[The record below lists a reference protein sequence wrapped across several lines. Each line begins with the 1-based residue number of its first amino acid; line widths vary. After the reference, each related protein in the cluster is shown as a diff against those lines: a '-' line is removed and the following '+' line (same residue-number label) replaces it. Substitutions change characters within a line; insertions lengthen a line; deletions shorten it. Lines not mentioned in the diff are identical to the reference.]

1 MTIKIKVY
9 QHILQEIESQSPYTQ
24 LLVVS
29 KNRSLK
35 EISPLFEIGHKTFG
49 ENKVQEAKQK
59 FTDKIRSDYQINL
72 HLIGPLQ
79 TNKVVDALQ
88 LFSTIQSIDRP
99 KLVDVII
106 NAKIKLANKVITKN
120 FYIQVNIGDEPQK
133 SGISRKDLERLYHQC
148 VQGGLRVEGLM
159 CIPPANQNPDKYF
172 NLLLELK
179 NKINPTLKLSM
190 GMSQDYLNA
199 LQYQS
204 DIIRVGSL
212 LFD

>member
-1 MTIKIKVY
+1 MANINVY
-9 QHILQEIESQSPYTQ
+9 QQILQEIESQSLNTQ

-29 KNRSLK
+29 KNRSLQ
-35 EISPLFEIGHKTFG
+35 EISPLLEIGHKMFG
-49 ENKVQEAKQK
+49 ENKVQEAKLK
-59 FTDKIRSDYQINL
+59 FTDKMRADYLINL

-79 TNKVVDALQ
+79 TNKTEDAMQ

-99 KLVDVII
+99 KLVDAII
-106 NAKIKLANKVITKN
+106 HAKKKLANKAITKN

-133 SGISRKDLERLYHQC
+133 SGVSIKGLETLYHQC
-148 VQGGLRVEGLM
+148 VQGELPVEGLM
-159 CIPPANQNPDKYF
+159 CIPPANQNPDIYF
-172 NLLLELK
+172 SLLLELK
-179 NKINPTLKLSM
+179 NQINPTLKLSM

-199 LQYQS
+199 LNYQS

>member
-1 MTIKIKVY
+1 MTIKINIY

>member
-1 MTIKIKVY
+1 MTIKINVY
-9 QHILQEIESQSPYTQ
+9 QHILQEIESQSPHTQ

-99 KLVDVII
+99 KVVDVII
-106 NAKIKLANKVITKN
+106 NAKIKLANKVIPKN
-120 FYIQVNIGDEPQK
+120 IYIQVNIGDEPQK
-133 SGISRKDLERLYHQC
+133 SGISIKDLERLYHQC
-148 VQGGLRVEGLM
+148 VQGSLRVEGLM

>member
-99 KLVDVII
+99 KLVDTII
-106 NAKIKLANKVITKN
+106 NAKIKLASKVITKN

-148 VQGGLRVEGLM
+148 VQGSLRVEGLM

>member
-99 KLVDVII
+99 KLVDTII
-106 NAKIKLANKVITKN
+106 NAKIKLASKVITKN

-148 VQGGLRVEGLM
+148 VQGSLRVEGLM
-159 CIPPANQNPDKYF
+159 CIPPANQSPDKYF

>member
-1 MTIKIKVY
+1 MTIKINVY
-9 QHILQEIESQSPYTQ
+9 QHILQEIESQSPHTQ

-79 TNKVVDALQ
+79 TNKAIDALQ

-99 KLVDVII
+99 KLVDTII
-106 NAKIKLANKVITKN
+106 NAKIKLASKVITKN

-159 CIPPANQNPDKYF
+159 CIPPAKQKPDKYF

-179 NKINPTLKLSM
+179 NQINPTLKLSM

>member
-1 MTIKIKVY
+1 MTIKINIY

-79 TNKVVDALQ
+79 TNKAIDALQ

-99 KLVDVII
+99 KLVDTII
-106 NAKIKLANKVITKN
+106 NAKIKLASKVITKN